1 MSGNTFG
8 HLFRVTTFGES
19 HGPGLGVI
27 IDGVP
32 AGLRLD
38 PEQIQH
44 DLDRRRPGQSK
55 VSTMRKEADEVEIL
69 SGVMDGVTTGTA
81 LAMLIRNT
89 DQRSR
94 DYGNLATCFRPGH
107 ADYGYFKKYGIRD
120 YRGGGR
126 SSGRETAMRVAAGS
140 VAKQLLA
147 HYGVTIQAYTQA
159 YTLRLGGVDAAKV
172 DLAAVESN
180 IVRSADP
187 DAAEAMIAA
196 IRAAQAEMDSVGGII
211 ECRADGVPAG
221 LGEPVFDKLD
231 ALIAHAVLSIGGIKG
246 IEFGSGFAA
255 ADLRGS
261 VNNDPITP
269 DGFTS
274 NHAGGIIGGI
284 SNGNTILFR
293 AAMKPTSSIAK
304 EQKTIDEAG
313 SAVTISVHGRHDPC
327 LVPRAVPVVEAM
339 TALVLIDALLQNR
352 CARL

>member
-69 SGVMDGVTTGTA
+69 SGVMDGVTTGPA

-147 HYGVTIQAYTQA
+147 HYGVTIQA

>member
-126 SSGRETAMRVAAGS
+126 SSGRGTAMRVAAGS

-147 HYGVTIQAYTQA
+147 HYGVTIQA

-284 SNGNTILFR
+284 SNGNTIFFR

-313 SAVTISVHGRHDPC
+313 NAVTISVHGRHDPC

>member
-147 HYGVTIQAYTQA
+147 HYGVTIQAYT
-159 YTLRLGGVDAAKV
+159 LRLGGVDAAKV

-231 ALIAHAVLSIGGIKG
+231 ALLAHAVLSIGGIKG

>member
-8 HLFRVTTFGES
+8 RLFRVTTFGES

-147 HYGVTIQAYTQA
+147 HYGVTIQA

>member
-69 SGVMDGVTTGTA
+69 SGVMDGVTTGSA

-126 SSGRETAMRVAAGS
+126 SSGRETAMRVTAGS
-140 VAKQLLA
+140 VAKHLLA
-147 HYGVTIQAYTQA
+147 HYGGTIQAYT
-159 YTLRLGGVDAAKV
+159 LRRGGVDAAKV

>member
-147 HYGVTIQAYTQA
+147 HYGVTIQAYT
-159 YTLRLGGVDAAKV
+159 LRLGGVDAAKV

-313 SAVTISVHGRHDPC
+313 TARGTRHGSWRP
-327 LVPRAVPVVEAM
+327 
-339 TALVLIDALLQNR
+339 
-352 CARL
+352 

>member
-147 HYGVTIQAYTQA
+147 HYGVTIQAYT
-159 YTLRLGGVDAAKV
+159 LRLGGVDAAKV

-180 IVRSADP
+180 IVRSVDP

>member
-94 DYGNLATCFRPGH
+94 DYGNLASCFRPGH
-107 ADYGYFKKYGIRD
+107 ADFGYFKKYGIRD

-126 SSGRETAMRVAAGS
+126 SSGRETAMRVAAGA

-147 HYGVTIQAYTQA
+147 HEGIRIQAYTI
-159 YTLRLGGVDAAKV
+159 RLGGVSVKKI
-172 DLAAVESN
+172 DLAAVEST

-187 DAAEAMIAA
+187 EVAEAMIAA
-196 IRAAQAEMDSVGGII
+196 VRAAQKEMDSVGGII

-231 ALIAHAVLSIGGIKG
+231 ATIAHAVLSIGGIKG
-246 IEFGSGFAA
+246 IEFGAGFAA

-261 VNNDPITP
+261 QNNDPITP
-269 DGFTS
+269 EGFVS
-274 NHAGGIIGGI
+274 NNAGGILGGI
-284 SNGNTILFR
+284 STGEPILFR

-304 EQKTIDEAG
+304 EQQTINEAG
-313 SAVTISVHGRHDPC
+313 EAVTISVHGRHDPC

-339 TALVLIDALLQNR
+339 TALALADALLQNR

>member
-69 SGVMDGVTTGTA
+69 SGVMNGVTTGTA

-147 HYGVTIQAYTQA
+147 HYGVTIQA

>member
-147 HYGVTIQAYTQA
+147 HYGVTIQAYT
-159 YTLRLGGVDAAKV
+159 LRLGGVDAAKV

-246 IEFGSGFAA
+246 IEFGSGFAT

>member
-8 HLFRVTTFGES
+8 RLFRVTTFGES
-19 HGPGLGVI
+19 HGPGLGCI

-32 AGLRLD
+32 AGIRLD
-38 PEQIQH
+38 PALIQR

-69 SGVMDGVTTGTA
+69 SGVMNGVTTGTA

-89 DQRSR
+89 DQRSQ

-107 ADYGYFKKYGIRD
+107 ADFGYFRKYGIRD

-126 SSGRETAMRVAAGS
+126 SSGRETATRVAAGG

-147 HYGVTIQAYTQA
+147 HAGIRIQAYTI
-159 YTLRLGGVDAAKV
+159 RLGGVSAKKI
-172 DLAAVESN
+172 DLAAVEST

-187 DAAEAMIAA
+187 EVADAMIAA
-196 IRAAQAEMDSVGGII
+196 IRAAQKEMDSVGGII
-211 ECRADGVPAG
+211 ECRVDGVPVG

-231 ALIAHAVLSIGGIKG
+231 ATIAHPVLSIGGIKG
-246 IEFGSGFAA
+246 IEFGAGFAA

-261 VNNDPITP
+261 QNNDPITP
-269 DGFTS
+269 EGFVS
-274 NHAGGIIGGI
+274 NNAGGILGGI
-284 SNGNTILFR
+284 STGEPILFR

-304 EQKTIDEAG
+304 EQHTINEAG
-313 SAVTISVHGRHDPC
+313 EAVTISVHGRHDPC

-339 TALVLIDALLQNR
+339 TALALADALLQNR

>member
-147 HYGVTIQAYTQA
+147 HYGVTIQS

>member
-147 HYGVTIQAYTQA
+147 HYGVTIQAYT
-159 YTLRLGGVDAAKV
+159 LRLGGVDAAKV

-187 DAAEAMIAA
+187 DAAEALIAA

>member
-89 DQRSR
+89 DQRSH

-147 HYGVTIQAYTQA
+147 HYGVTIQA

>member
-147 HYGVTIQAYTQA
+147 HYGVTIQAYT
-159 YTLRLGGVDAAKV
+159 LRLGGVDAAKV

-187 DAAEAMIAA
+187 DAAEAMTAA

>member
-107 ADYGYFKKYGIRD
+107 ADYGYFRKYGIRD

-126 SSGRETAMRVAAGS
+126 SSGRETAMRVAAGG

-147 HYGVTIQAYTQA
+147 HYGIRIQAYTI
-159 YTLRLGGVDAAKV
+159 RLGGVPVKKI
-172 DLAAVESN
+172 DLDAVEST

-187 DAAEAMIAA
+187 DVAEAMIAA
-196 IRAAQAEMDSVGGII
+196 IRAAQKEVDSVGGVI

-246 IEFGSGFAA
+246 IEFGAGFAA

-261 VNNDPITP
+261 RNNDPITP
-269 DGFTS
+269 DGFAT
-274 NHAGGIIGGI
+274 NNAGGILGGI
-284 SNGNTILFR
+284 STGETILFR
-293 AAMKPTSSIAK
+293 AAMKPTSSIAR
-304 EQKTIDEAG
+304 EQQTINENG
-313 SAVTISVHGRHDPC
+313 EAVTISVHGRHDPC

-339 TALVLIDALLQNR
+339 TAIVLADALLQNR
-352 CARL
+352 CSRL

>member
-27 IDGVP
+27 LDGVP

-147 HYGVTIQAYTQA
+147 HYGVTIQAYT
-159 YTLRLGGVDAAKV
+159 LRLGGVDAAKI

-304 EQKTIDEAG
+304 EQNTIDEAG

>member
-147 HYGVTIQAYTQA
+147 HYGVTIQAYT
-159 YTLRLGGVDAAKV
+159 LRLGGDDAAKV

-221 LGEPVFDKLD
+221 LGDPVFDKLD

>member
-8 HLFRVTTFGES
+8 RLFRVTTFGES
-19 HGPGLGVI
+19 HGPGLGCI

-32 AGLRLD
+32 AGIRLD
-38 PEQIQH
+38 PALIQH

-94 DYGNLATCFRPGH
+94 DYGNLASCFRPGH
-107 ADYGYFKKYGIRD
+107 ADFGYFKKYGIRD

-126 SSGRETAMRVAAGS
+126 SSGRETAMRVAAGA

-147 HYGVTIQAYTQA
+147 HEGIRIQAYTI
-159 YTLRLGGVDAAKV
+159 RLGGVSAKKI
-172 DLAAVESN
+172 DLAAVEST

-187 DAAEAMIAA
+187 EVADAMIAA
-196 IRAAQAEMDSVGGII
+196 IRAAQKEMDSVGG
-211 ECRADGVPAG
+211 PAG

-231 ALIAHAVLSIGGIKG
+231 ATIAHAVLSIGGIKG
-246 IEFGSGFAA
+246 IEFGAGFAA

-261 VNNDPITP
+261 QNNDPITP
-269 DGFTS
+269 EGFVS
-274 NHAGGIIGGI
+274 NNAGGILGGI
-284 SNGNTILFR
+284 STGEPILFR

-304 EQKTIDEAG
+304 EQQTINEAG
-313 SAVTISVHGRHDPC
+313 EAVTISVHGRHDPC

-339 TALVLIDALLQNR
+339 TALALADALLQNR

>member
-8 HLFRVTTFGES
+8 RLFRVTTFGES
-19 HGPGLGVI
+19 HGPGLGCI

-32 AGLRLD
+32 AGIRLD
-38 PEQIQH
+38 PALIQH

-94 DYGNLATCFRPGH
+94 DYGNLASCFRPGH
-107 ADYGYFKKYGIRD
+107 ADFGYFKKYGIRD

-126 SSGRETAMRVAAGS
+126 SSGRETAMRVAAGA

-147 HYGVTIQAYTQA
+147 HEGIRIQAYTI
-159 YTLRLGGVDAAKV
+159 RLGGVSVKKI
-172 DLAAVESN
+172 DLAAVEST

-187 DAAEAMIAA
+187 EVAEAMIAA
-196 IRAAQAEMDSVGGII
+196 VRAAQKEMDSVGGII

-231 ALIAHAVLSIGGIKG
+231 ATIAHAVLSIGGIKG
-246 IEFGSGFAA
+246 IEFGAGFAA

-261 VNNDPITP
+261 QNNDPITP
-269 DGFTS
+269 EGFVS
-274 NHAGGIIGGI
+274 NNAGGILGGI
-284 SNGNTILFR
+284 STGEPILFR

-304 EQKTIDEAG
+304 EQQTINEAG
-313 SAVTISVHGRHDPC
+313 EAVTISVHGRHDPC

-339 TALVLIDALLQNR
+339 TALALADALLQNR

>member
-38 PEQIQH
+38 PEQIH
-44 DLDRRRPGQSK
+44 LDRRRPGQSK

-147 HYGVTIQAYTQA
+147 HYGVTIQA

-284 SNGNTILFR
+284 SNGNTIFFR

-313 SAVTISVHGRHDPC
+313 NAVTISVHGRHDPC

>member
-8 HLFRVTTFGES
+8 RMFRVTTFGES
-19 HGPGLGVI
+19 HGPGLGCI

-32 AGLRLD
+32 AGIRLD
-38 PEQIQH
+38 PELIQR

-55 VSTMRKEADEVEIL
+55 VSTMRREADTVEIL
-69 SGVMDGVTTGTA
+69 SGLMEGVTTGTA
-81 LAMLIRNT
+81 LSMLIRNT

-107 ADYGYFKKYGIRD
+107 ADYGYFRKYGIRD

-126 SSGRETAMRVAAGS
+126 SSGRETAMRVAAGG

-147 HYGVTIQAYTQA
+147 HYGIRIQAYTI
-159 YTLRLGGVDAAKV
+159 RLGGVPVKKI
-172 DLAAVESN
+172 DLDAVEST

-187 DAAEAMIAA
+187 DVAEAMIAA
-196 IRAAQAEMDSVGGII
+196 IRAAQKEVDSVGGVI

-246 IEFGSGFAA
+246 IEFGAGFAA

-261 VNNDPITP
+261 RNNDPITP
-269 DGFTS
+269 EGFAT
-274 NHAGGIIGGI
+274 NNAGGILGGI
-284 SNGNTILFR
+284 STGETILFR
-293 AAMKPTSSIAK
+293 AAMKPTSSIAR
-304 EQKTIDEAG
+304 EQQTINENG
-313 SAVTISVHGRHDPC
+313 EAVTISVHGRHDPC

-339 TALVLIDALLQNR
+339 TAIVLADALLQNR
-352 CARL
+352 CSRL

>member
-147 HYGVTIQAYTQA
+147 HYGVTIQA

>member
-94 DYGNLATCFRPGH
+94 DYGKLATCFRPGH

-120 YRGGGR
+120 DRGGGR

-147 HYGVTIQAYTQA
+147 HYGVTIQA

>member
-69 SGVMDGVTTGTA
+69 SGVMNGVTTGTA

-147 HYGVTIQAYTQA
+147 HYGVTIQA

-293 AAMKPTSSIAK
+293 TAMKPTSSIAK